1 MPKLLQK
8 TLDAIQLV
16 NNGADARTALQITNS
31 KADISNV
38 AVYKFNQKYKKY
50 SLTHP
55 KLIKSANNQ
64 IKRILA
70 GETREIDQQA
80 VTKAGD
86 VVDFKQTIAPSD
98 SNILAAASMV
108 YDRFEPVKGQDSEQ
122 PSGNTYIDL
131 SQYHVQVKVDEVNNK

>member
-64 IKRILA
+64 IKRILN
-70 GETREIDQQA
+70 GEVREIDQQA

-98 SNILAAASMV
+98 SNILAAADMV
-108 YDRFEPVKGQDSEQ
+108 YSRFEPTKGQETEQ
-122 PSGNTYIDL
+122 RQGNTYIDL
-131 SQYHVQVKVDEVNNK
+131 SNYHVQVKVDNVL